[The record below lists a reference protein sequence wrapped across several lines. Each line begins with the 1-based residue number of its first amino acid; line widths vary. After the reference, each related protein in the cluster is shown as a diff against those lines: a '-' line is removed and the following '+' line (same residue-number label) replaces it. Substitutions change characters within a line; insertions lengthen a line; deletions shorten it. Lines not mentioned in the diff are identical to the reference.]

1 MADDDSIKA
10 LLEKLCSLQEQ
21 QLTKLTELTERS
33 AKAHERI
40 DKLQE
45 FWRDKLVKHEEN
57 QKKLLARA
65 TGQVVG
71 VWLRAAVTAFMLG
84 LIALAIIVA
93 HYLK

>member
-1 MADDDSIKA
+1 MADDESIKA
-10 LLEKLCSLQEQ
+10 LLERLCSLQEQ
-21 QLTKLTELTERS
+21 QLTKLTELAERS

-40 DKLQE
+40 DKMQE
-45 FWRDKLVKHEEN
+45 FWRQGLAKYEES

-65 TGQVVG
+65 TSQVVG
-71 VWLRAAVTAFMLG
+71 VWVRAALTAFMLG